1 MQNNADILLMQPPHQ
16 QDANVPYL
24 GREMPLGI
32 AYLAAYLEKAG
43 ITVEI
48 LDLNVSAQPASDLEE
63 TLKMLRP
70 QFVGI
75 SSFTVDIMK
84 ANALAGR
91 CREILPDVTTIV
103 GGIHA
108 TALPRM
114 TLDEFEHFDYL
125 IHGQGEVPLT
135 RLIQHIKGQ
144 QDVRGINGLAYRSN
158 GAITVNPRDRYLSL
172 DELPFPARH
181 KLKIDAYAPHPQK
194 YITLPNTGI
203 FSSIGCPFRCSYC
216 SIHIVHPRYTVRSP
230 ENVVREMEE
239 CVQRFGMRDFRF
251 FDDCLTVDRKHIT
264 DICNLIISKKMK
276 LHWNCQSRVDKVDR
290 ELLVLMKKAGCHQ
303 ITYGIETGT
312 QKGLQLI
319 NKKTTLEQAEAA
331 IRNTKDAGLES
342 GGSFLLGIPGE
353 TTEDIQNTISFARK
367 LSPDIATFYI
377 VKAYPGTA
385 LFEKAIEKDSE
396 AKINWEDYVIQ
407 GSPLFDIGIPQ
418 KQMLSL
424 VEYAYHSFYFRP
436 RYFWQRLKKIFRSP
450 LREARVAFKGF
461 LMVASYFR
469 RR

>member
-1 MQNNADILLMQPPHQ
+1 MRNNIDILLMQPPHQ

-32 AYLAAYLEKAG
+32 AYLAAYMEKAG
-43 ITVEI
+43 ISVEI
-48 LDLNVSAQPASDLEE
+48 LDLNISEHPLLELEE
-63 TLKMLRP
+63 ALKTLCPR
-70 QFVGI
+70 FVGI
-75 SSFTVDIMK
+75 SSFTVDIPG
-84 ANALAGR
+84 ADTLAG
-91 CREILPDVTTIV
+91 CCKSILPGVTTIV

-108 TALPRM
+108 TALPQR
-114 TLDEFEHFDYL
+114 TLAECEHFDYL

-135 RLIQHIKGQ
+135 RLIQSIKGH
-144 QDVRGINGLAYRSN
+144 QDVRGINGLAYRNN
-158 GAITVNPRDRYLSL
+158 GTITVNPRDQYLSL
-172 DELPFPARH
+172 DDLPFPARH

-216 SIHIVHPRYTVRSP
+216 SVHLVHPRFTARSP

-239 CVQRFGMRDFRF
+239 CVQRYGIRDFRF

-264 DICNLIISKKMK
+264 DICNLIICKKLK

-290 ELLVLMKKAGCHQ
+290 ELLALMKKAGCHQ

-312 QKGLQLI
+312 RKGLQLI

-331 IRNTKDAGLES
+331 IQHTKEVGLES

-353 TTEDIQNTISFARK
+353 TVEDIRDTIAFARK

-385 LFEKAIEKDSE
+385 LFEKAIEKDRE
-396 AKINWEDYVIQ
+396 AQINWEDYIIQ
-407 GSPLFDIGIPQ
+407 GSPLFDIGIP
-418 KQMLSL
+418 KETMLAL
-424 VEYAYHSFYFRP
+424 VEEAYHRFYFRP
-436 RYFWQRLKKIFRSP
+436 RYVWQRLKKIFRSP
-450 LREARVAFKGF
+450 RREAKIAFKGF